1 MDILNPTKIGI
12 FGGSFNP
19 VHIGHLIIA
28 QHFVEEL
35 NLDYC
40 YFVPNYISPFK
51 IGDNEIIP
59 SHTRLEMLR
68 LATED
73 NPKFIIDTFEINKA
87 DISYTY
93 QTILYFKNK
102 FPSAQLF
109 LLVGSDQAEKFT
121 SWKNWETILDNANLA
136 VAKRKPEVFD
146 PPQYNFPSEYS
157 KKVIHLSNPI
167 IEISSSSIRNYLK
180 SGRAIRYLVPEKI
193 FNFIISNKLFE

>member
-1 MDILNPTKIGI
+1 
-12 FGGSFNP
+12 
-19 VHIGHLIIA
+19 
-28 QHFVEEL
+28 
-35 NLDYC
+35 
-40 YFVPNYISPFK
+40 
-51 IGDNEIIP
+51 
-59 SHTRLEMLR
+59 MLR

-121 SWKNWETILDNANLA
+121 LWKNWETILDNANLA

-146 PPQYNFPSEYS
+146 PTKYNFPSEYS

-180 SGRAIRYLVPEKI
+180 SGRSIRYLVPEKI